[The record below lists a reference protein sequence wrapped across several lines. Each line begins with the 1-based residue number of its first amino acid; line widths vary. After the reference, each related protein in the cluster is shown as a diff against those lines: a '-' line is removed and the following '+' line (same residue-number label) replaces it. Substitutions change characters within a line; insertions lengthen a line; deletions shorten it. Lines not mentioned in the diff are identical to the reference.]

1 MLRRDLQLLGHVAD
15 HVRLADGLAA
25 GDRQR
30 LIGIGAVGE
39 FGSDEIF
46 ARHLVHRAQHRLVAD
61 AAPAQ
66 RELKP
71 HAFDVGGLD
80 CGHNDLAL

>member
-15 HVRLADGLAA
+15 HIGLADGLAA
-25 GDRQR
+25 SDRQR

-39 FGSDEIF
+39 FGGDEIF
-46 ARHLVHRAQHRLVAD
+46 ARHFVHGAQHRLVAD

-66 RELKP
+66 RQLKP
-71 HAFDVGGLD
+71 HAFDVGGLA
-80 CGHNDLAL
+80 CGHGALV

>member
-1 MLRRDLQLLGHVAD
+1 ML
-15 HVRLADGLAA
+15 
-25 GDRQR
+25 
-30 LIGIGAVGE
+30 
-39 FGSDEIF
+39 
-46 ARHLVHRAQHRLVAD
+46 ARHLVHGAQHRLVAD

-71 HAFDVGGLD
+71 HAFDIVGGLD

>member
-1 MLRRDLQLLGHVAD
+1 MLRRNLQSLGHVAD
-15 HVRLADGLAA
+15 HVGLADGLAA

-30 LIGIGAVGE
+30 LVGIGAVGE

-46 ARHLVHRAQHRLVAD
+46 ARHLVHGAQHRLVAD

-66 RELKP
+66 RQLKL